1 SGDLCMSIRLT
12 LPKSNSQIFANVF
25 LGLLKRGDSP
35 LHIAARTENLRK
47 VKELIPGGCDGEE
60 LRELLS
66 KQNFEGE
73 TPLYT
78 AAENGHSAVGTSLEA
93 TFAPD
98 GKYVVKWS
106 GAFTS
111 DRELLFHCLVSLSC
125 NCIFAIHKVI
135 YSILYFNLSSQA
147 IHNNFHPSLYIFAIH
162 LKSKISIFHSS

>member
-1 SGDLCMSIRLT
+1 MSIRLT

-98 GKYVVKWS
+98 GKYVLSGGEVEWS
-106 GAFTS
+106 
-111 DRELLFHCLVSLSC
+111 
-125 NCIFAIHKVI
+125 IHE
-135 YSILYFNLSSQA
+135 
-147 IHNNFHPSLYIFAIH
+147 
-162 LKSKISIFHSS
+162 